1 MRADDSA
8 HVPFGVALRVWAKIG
23 WLSFGGPAG
32 QIALMHRELVERRR
46 WISESRFLHAL
57 NYCMLLPGPE
67 AQQLATY
74 VGWLL
79 HRTWGGIIAGGLF
92 VLPGV
97 LVMLVLSWLYVR
109 YSTVGPIAALFFGL
123 KAAVLA
129 VVIEAVLRIGRR
141 ALRNRFMVGLAAAA
155 FVAIYFFRVPFPW
168 IVAAAAAIG
177 FAAFR
182 LAPGYFAASSSADK
196 TSDADSLIDR
206 MQAVGRL
213 AHAQPNVRRA
223 FTIAAVCVTLW
234 LAPVLAAAA
243 WLGRDH
249 VLTREGAIFS
259 QTAVVTF
266 GGAYAVLAYVAQRAV
281 EDLHWLRPGEMID
294 GLAMAET
301 TPGPL
306 IMVLQFVGF
315 VAAYRYAAP
324 LDPWPAAVLGALL
337 TTWVTFLPSFLFI
350 FVGAPY
356 MEALRQRR
364 ALNAA
369 LSSVTAAIVGVV
381 LNLSVWFAIHTLF
394 QRIDQRAYGL
404 LQIDVPVWST
414 LEPGALVLGVA
425 ALIAMLRFRVGMGWT
440 LLASAALGAAY
451 YYLTAR
457 LAG

>member
-1 MRADDSA
+1 
-8 HVPFGVALRVWAKIG
+8 
-23 WLSFGGPAG
+23 
-32 QIALMHRELVERRR
+32 MHRELVERRR

-74 VGWLL
+74 IGWLL
-79 HRTWGGIIAGGLF
+79 HRTWGGVIAGGLF
-92 VLPGV
+92 VLPGI

-141 ALRNRFMVGLAAAA
+141 ALRNRFMVALAAAA
-155 FVAIYFFRVPFPW
+155 FVAIYFFRAPFPW
-168 IVAAAAAIG
+168 IVAGAALIG
-177 FAAFR
+177 FATFR
-182 LAPGYFAASSSADK
+182 LAPRYFAANAAVDT

-206 MQAVGRL
+206 MHAAGQL

-223 FTIAAVCVTLW
+223 FTIAGVCVMLW
-234 LAPVLAAAA
+234 LAPVVAAAA

-249 VLTREGAIFS
+249 VLTREGAMFS

-281 EDLHWLRPGEMID
+281 EELHWLRPGEMID

-315 VAAYRYAAP
+315 VAAFRYAAP
-324 LDPWPAAVLGALL
+324 LDPWLAAVLGALL

-394 QRIDQRAYGL
+394 ERVDQRAYGL
-404 LQIDVPVWST
+404 LQVDVPVWST
-414 LEPGALVLGVA
+414 LEPGALILGVA
-425 ALIAMLRFRVGMGWT
+425 SLIAMLRFRLGMGWT
-440 LLASAALGAAY
+440 LLASAGLGAAY
-451 YYLTAR
+451 YYLIAR